1 MLIPSC
7 RRSKRS
13 LVHSY
18 IIMHHMNTK
27 IIAITIYKLSLNV
40 FIHWVFNAPH
50 QSSSIGKVSS
60 AWVWTQSSRETII
73 DHGLTS
79 YDERVLDCLILNYQ
93 KTLNNN
99 CDSSLGTST
108 FLHDSYTGATK
119 CSVFHHVIFVPKFWI
134 ENSLAQNTYLEKF
147 K

>member
-1 MLIPSC
+1 MLIASC

-40 FIHWVFNAPH
+40 FVHWAFNAPH
-50 QSSSIGKVSS
+50 QSPSIGKVSS
-60 AWVWTQSSRETII
+60 TWVWTQSSREMII
-73 DHGLTS
+73 DHALTS
-79 YDERVLDCLILNYQ
+79 YGYDKRVLDCLILNYQ

-99 CDSSLGTST
+99 CDSSLVAST

-119 CSVFHHVIFVPKFWI
+119 CSMFHHVIFVSKIWI
-134 ENSLAQNTYLEKF
+134 ENS
-147 K
+147 